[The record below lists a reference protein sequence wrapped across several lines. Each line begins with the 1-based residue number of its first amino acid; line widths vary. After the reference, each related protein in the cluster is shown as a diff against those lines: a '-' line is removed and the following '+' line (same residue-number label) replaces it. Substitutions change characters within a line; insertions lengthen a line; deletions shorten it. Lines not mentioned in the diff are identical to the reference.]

1 MRIAAAILLS
11 AKCFFVAVNCHAQD
25 PCSASIAL
33 KPGEKP
39 LKASERIHRILLRIL
54 PGNRNTLYFGEVE
67 LVLKCGTLEDAAEVF
82 AAVKDA
88 AIRMVGAT
96 VAEANQDL
104 SASSGMTVSNET
116 SEVLDSTSI
125 GRLMRSLIPATKS

>member
-1 MRIAAAILLS
+1 
-11 AKCFFVAVNCHAQD
+11 
-25 PCSASIAL
+25 
-33 KPGEKP
+33 
-39 LKASERIHRILLRIL
+39 
-54 PGNRNTLYFGEVE
+54 VE